1 MWKDES
7 LGSASLTYAEGLLYV
22 HSWGGDMGLLVATA
36 EGYRQ
41 KGRFTPPG
49 QPKHKTDPNGNE
61 QAFSYPAISNGR
73 LYIRDLGTLWAYDI
87 KARQ

>member
-22 HSWGGDMGLLVATA
+22 HSWGGDMGLVVATA

-41 KGRFTPPG
+41 NGRFTPPG

-61 QAFSYPAISNGR
+61 QAFSYPVISNGR